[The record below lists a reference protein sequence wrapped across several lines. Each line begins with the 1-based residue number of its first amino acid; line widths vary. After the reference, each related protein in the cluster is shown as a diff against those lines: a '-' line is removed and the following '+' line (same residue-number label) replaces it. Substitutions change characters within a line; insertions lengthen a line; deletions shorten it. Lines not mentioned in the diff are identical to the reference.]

1 MLEHERD
8 SELMA
13 TKLVQM
19 KMDMIENEES
29 IGMRR
34 KFGAIKTSG
43 ERLIACTVRIFVR
56 FYRWK

>member
-43 ERLIACTVRIFVR
+43 ERL
-56 FYRWK
+56 